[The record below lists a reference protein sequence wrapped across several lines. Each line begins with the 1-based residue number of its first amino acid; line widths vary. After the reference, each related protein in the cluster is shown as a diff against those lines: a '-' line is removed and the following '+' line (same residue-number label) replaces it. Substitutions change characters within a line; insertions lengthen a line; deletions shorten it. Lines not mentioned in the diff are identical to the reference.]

1 MIGWLGLKKIYG
13 LHVRYLSLG
22 LSDWNTE
29 TNTSM
34 ILILF
39 LGLTMISG
47 VSNPDA
53 ETSQDSL
60 YELSYAELSM
70 ELVRSLRDGDE
81 TEPITQRLANASE
94 DELYNDLET
103 EAGKKAFWLN
113 IYNAY
118 VQILLLENPELFKDR
133 NSWFG
138 YNFFTSPQI
147 VIAGKELS
155 FDDIEHGIMRRS
167 KVKLSMG
174 YLDQWFVDD
183 FIKRFW
189 WEEIDP
195 RIHFA
200 LNCGAASC
208 PYIAVVDP
216 VRVEEQL
223 NITTEKYLKETTA
236 YYPDENEVE
245 VNKLMSWFRADF
257 GGTSG
262 AIKMLKEY
270 DVIPENAAP
279 SISFKEYDW
288 TLELGN
294 YQDI

>member
-1 MIGWLGLKKIYG
+1 
-13 LHVRYLSLG
+13 
-22 LSDWNTE
+22 
-29 TNTSM
+29 M
-34 ILILF
+34 ILIILF
-39 LGLTMISG
+39 GLIIHFG
-47 VSNPDA
+47 VPNPDVQVK
-53 ETSQDSL
+53 QDSL
-60 YELSYAELSM
+60 DKLSYTELSM
-70 ELVRSLRDGDE
+70 ELVKAVRDGDE
-81 TEPITQRLANASE
+81 VEPITQRLASVSE

-103 EAGKKAFWLN
+103 EAEKKAFWLN

-118 VQILLLENPELFKDR
+118 VQILLLEDPELFEDR

-138 YNFFTSPQI
+138 YNFFTSPQV

-155 FDDIEHGIMRRS
+155 FDDIEHGIMRCS

-183 FIKRFW
+183 FVKRFW
-189 WEEIDP
+189 WNEVDP

-208 PYIAVVDP
+208 PYIAVFDP
-216 VRVEEQL
+216 DRVEEQL
-223 NITTEKYLKETTA
+223 DITTKNYLEQTTD
-236 YYPDENEVE
+236 YYPEENDVE

-257 GGTSG
+257 GGPSG
-262 AIKMLKEY
+262 AIQMLKEY
-270 DVIPENAAP
+270 DVIPENVDP
-279 SISFKEYDW
+279 SISYKEYDW

>member
-1 MIGWLGLKKIYG
+1 MII
-13 LHVRYLSLG
+13 H
-22 LSDWNTE
+22 
-29 TNTSM
+29 
-34 ILILF
+34 F
-39 LGLTMISG
+39 G
-47 VSNPDA
+47 VPNPDVQVK
-53 ETSQDSL
+53 QDSL
-60 YELSYAELSM
+60 DKLSYTELSM
-70 ELVRSLRDGDE
+70 ELVKAVRDGDE
-81 TEPITQRLANASE
+81 AEPITQRLASVSE

-103 EAGKKAFWLN
+103 EAEKKAFWLN

-118 VQILLLENPELFKDR
+118 VQILLLEDPELFEDR

-138 YNFFTSPQI
+138 YNFFTSPQV

-183 FIKRFW
+183 FVKRFW
-189 WEEIDP
+189 WNEVDP

-208 PYIAVVDP
+208 PYIAVFDP
-216 VRVEEQL
+216 DRVEEQL
-223 NITTEKYLKETTA
+223 DITTKNYLEQTTD
-236 YYPDENEVE
+236 YYPEENDVE

-257 GGTSG
+257 GGPTG
-262 AIKMLKEY
+262 AIQMLKEY
-270 DVIPENAAP
+270 DVIPENATP
-279 SISFKEYDW
+279 SVSYKEYDW

-294 YQDI
+294 YQDT